1 MLKTTDDWI
10 RFQHSRVTP
19 RTRSAGRRTPFQ
31 QAILVA
37 WAKGLPGFPI
47 RRGRGRGGTGPTLA
61 DIARTLTEAGVP
73 EVTRKVLEKARA
85 NEADP
90 TGTVTTLADSD
101 RVTLAYLADHLPPE
115 AIQSVLAE
123 GLKTPLAA
131 NPSELVHMG
140 NAPTISPAP
149 HPTEI
154 TDENTYSD
162 DVQTQMP
169 QTGVGGTEF
178 GAFATPLLESPRD
191 AAPPPASGTGGP
203 RPKPGRWCRRARA
216 AALPASPGRAAADN
230 TKTSSTAPASLRP
243 CARTSASAT
252 PPSWWPGRGS
262 RRSPA

>member
-1 MLKTTDDWI
+1 M
-10 RFQHSRVTP
+10 P

-61 DIARTLTEAGVP
+61 DIARILTEAGVP
-73 EVTRKVLEKARA
+73 EATRKVLEKARA

-90 TGTVTTLADSD
+90 TGTVTTLADCD
-101 RVTLAYLADHLPPE
+101 HVAMAYLADHLPPE

-169 QTGVGGTEF
+169 QTGWGGTEF

-191 AAPPPASGTGGP
+191 AAPPPAPEPADPAPNLADGAAV
-203 RPKPGRWCRRARA
+203 PGLQPCPPARA
-216 AALPASPGRAAADN
+216 ARQP
-230 TKTSSTAPASLRP
+230 TTLRP
-243 CARTSASAT
+243 AARRPRHCGPAPGTRHPRRHPVSAG
-252 PPSWWPGRGS
+252 PEEGRED
-262 RRSPA
+262 PA

>member
-1 MLKTTDDWI
+1 MTGSE
-10 RFQHSRVTP
+10 FQHWRVTP

-61 DIARTLTEAGVP
+61 DIARILTEAGVP

-101 RVTLAYLADHLPPE
+101 QVTLAYLADHLPPE

-169 QTGVGGTEF
+169 QTGWGEQSLGHLRRPSSNRP
-178 GAFATPLLESPRD
+178 AMPPRRPLRN
-191 AAPPPASGTGGP
+191 
-203 RPKPGRWCRRARA
+203 RR
-216 AALPASPGRAAADN
+216 
-230 TKTSSTAPASLRP
+230 
-243 CARTSASAT
+243 T
-252 PPSWWPGRGS
+252 PPQTWPMVPPCPGCSPARQPGPRGS
-262 RRSPA
+262 RQP

>member
-1 MLKTTDDWI
+1 M
-10 RFQHSRVTP
+10 TP
-19 RTRSAGRRTPFQ
+19 RTRSAGRRTPFR

-37 WAKGLPGFPI
+37 WSKGLPGFPI
-47 RRGRGRGGTGPTLA
+47 RRGRGRGVTGPTLA

-85 NEADP
+85 NEGDP
-90 TGTVTTLADSD
+90 TGTVTMLADCD
-101 RVTLAYLADHLPPE
+101 HVAMTYLADHLPPE

-123 GLKTPLAA
+123 ALKTPLAA

-169 QTGVGGTEF
+169 QTGWGEQSLGHLRR
-178 GAFATPLLESPRD
+178 PSSNR
-191 AAPPPASGTGGP
+191 PAM
-203 RPKPGRWCRRARA
+203 
-216 AALPASPGRAAADN
+216 
-230 TKTSSTAPASLRP
+230 TA
-243 CARTSASAT
+243 
-252 PPSWWPGRGS
+252 
-262 RRSPA
+262 